1 MAGITADADTTG
13 GGIMLSENENQAAM
27 RPNQSE
33 WKWQD
38 VNVGPTERRL
48 VDRVLLDCEVDYG
61 SDDTFLF
68 AQATNISAL
77 GIFLQTRE
85 PEPVGTRLNLRF
97 NLSPHEASLQ
107 VEGIVRWINPYRPG
121 DFNNI
126 NPGMGI
132 EFTSL
137 TDSQRDQVMD
147 LIQLVAYLA

>member
-1 MAGITADADTTG
+1 M
-13 GGIMLSENENQAAM
+13 Q
-27 RPNQSE
+27 PNNSE
-33 WKWQD
+33 WQWQD
-38 VNVGPTERRL
+38 VNAAPVERRL
-48 VDRVLLDCEVDYG
+48 IDRVLLDCEVDYG

-97 NLSPHEASLQ
+97 SLSAQEAPLQ
-107 VEGIVRWINPYRPG
+107 VEGVVRWVNPYRPG
-121 DFNNI
+121 DFDNI

-132 EFTSL
+132 EFTLL
-137 TDSQRDQVMD
+137 TDTQREQIVD

>member
-1 MAGITADADTTG
+1 
-13 GGIMLSENENQAAM
+13 MLSENENQAVVQ
-27 RPNQSE
+27 PNNSE
-33 WKWQD
+33 WQWQD
-38 VNVGPTERRL
+38 VNAVPAERRL
-48 VDRVLLDCEVDYG
+48 VDRVLLDCEVDYS

-68 AQATNISAL
+68 AQATNLSAL

-85 PEPVGTRLNLRF
+85 PEPEGTRLNLRF
-97 NLSPHEASLQ
+97 NLSAHEAPLQ
-107 VEGIVRWINPYRPG
+107 VEGMVRWINPYRPG

-137 TDSQRDQVMD
+137 TDTQREQIVD

>member
-1 MAGITADADTTG
+1 M
-13 GGIMLSENENQAAM
+13 Q
-27 RPNQSE
+27 PNNSE
-33 WKWQD
+33 WQWQD
-38 VNVGPTERRL
+38 MNAAPVERRL
-48 VDRVLLDCEVDYG
+48 IDRVLLDCEVDYG

-97 NLSPHEASLQ
+97 SLSAQEAPLQ
-107 VEGIVRWINPYRPG
+107 AEGVVRWVNPYRPG
-121 DFNNI
+121 DFDNI

-132 EFTSL
+132 EFTLL
-137 TDSQRDQVMD
+137 TDTQREQIVD